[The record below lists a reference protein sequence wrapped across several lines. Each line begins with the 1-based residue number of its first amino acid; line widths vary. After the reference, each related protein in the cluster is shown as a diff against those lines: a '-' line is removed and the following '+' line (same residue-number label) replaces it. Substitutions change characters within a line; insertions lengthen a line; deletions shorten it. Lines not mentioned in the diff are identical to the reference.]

1 MNGGSIEDLVNDLT
15 KVDGQ
20 IKTVKSKV
28 DVLGGKVKE
37 IDTIFTELNEAVSQI
52 NEVGNMVVIE
62 PATPEGTKK
71 EEEGG
76 IFSNF
81 FNSSAET
88 KESSDDETKVSS
100 DVETDDSSV
109 MSPLKDSDLNVEN
122 ESSDTSV
129 PSELNNGM
137 IVDESLDTVPSELNN
152 GMIVDESDAVMKEAL
167 TEDLEESKEKAIG
180 GRSRK
185 NRKQK
190 NAKSKKLRGG
200 KRTKRRNQKKGG
212 AKKSKRRA

>member
-1 MNGGSIEDLVNDLT
+1 MNGGSIEDLVNDLS

-28 DVLGGKVKE
+28 DALGGKVKE
-37 IDTIFTELNEAVSQI
+37 IDTIFTELNDAVSQI

-62 PATPEGTKK
+62 PATPKK
-71 EEEGG
+71 EEEEKGG
-76 IFSNF
+76 LFDNFDNF
-81 FNSSAET
+81 FTSSAKSDDNSDAKIEV
-88 KESSDDETKVSS
+88 SSDDKS
-100 DVETDDSSV
+100 DAKTEESNV
-109 MSPLKDSDLNVEN
+109 MSPLNNRDLDV
-122 ESSDTSV
+122 SSYSSV

-137 IVDESLDTVPSELNN
+137 MVNDSDSKDYSDSE
-152 GMIVDESDAVMKEAL
+152 MKDAL
-167 TEDLEESKEKAIG
+167 TESDTKG

-185 NRKQK
+185 NQKQK

>member
-62 PATPEGTKK
+62 PATPEETKK
-71 EEEGG
+71 EEGG

-88 KESSDDETKVSS
+88 KESSDAETKESS
-100 DVETDDSSV
+100 DIKTDDSSV
-109 MSPLKDSDLNVEN
+109 MSPLNNSDLNVEN

-167 TEDLEESKEKAIG
+167 TEDSEESKEKAIG

-212 AKKSKRRA
+212 AKKSKSRA

>member
-15 KVDGQ
+15 KVDSQ

-28 DVLGGKVKE
+28 DALGGKVKE

-52 NEVGNMVVIE
+52 NDVGNMVVIE
-62 PATPEGTKK
+62 PATPEETKK
-71 EEEGG
+71 EEKG

-81 FNSSAET
+81 FSSSAET
-88 KESSDDETKVSS
+88 EESGDAKTEESNDAKTEEDSDAKTE
-100 DVETDDSSV
+100 DSSV
-109 MSPLKDSDLNVEN
+109 MSPLNNSDLNVEN

-129 PSELNNGM
+129 PSDLNNAM
-137 IVDESLDTVPSELNN
+137 IVDDSDVLMKESLTEEP
-152 GMIVDESDAVMKEAL
+152 DENAV
-167 TEDLEESKEKAIG
+167 G

-185 NRKQK
+185 NRKQQ

-200 KRTKRRNQKKGG
+200 KRTKRRNQKKRGS
-212 AKKSKRRA
+212 KKSKRRA

>member
-1 MNGGSIEDLVNDLT
+1 MNGGSIEDLVNDLS

-28 DVLGGKVKE
+28 DALGGKVKE
-37 IDTIFTELNEAVSQI
+37 MDTIFTELNDAVSQI

-62 PATPEGTKK
+62 PATPKK
-71 EEEGG
+71 EEEEKGG
-76 IFSNF
+76 LFDNF
-81 FNSSAET
+81 FTSSAKTAESSDVKT
-88 KESSDDETKVSS
+88 AESSDAKSKESSY
-100 DVETDDSSV
+100 
-109 MSPLKDSDLNVEN
+109 MSPIIMSDSNVEN
-122 ESSDTSV
+122 ESSDSSV
-129 PSELNNGM
+129 PSDLNKAM
-137 IVDESLDTVPSELNN
+137 IA
-152 GMIVDESDAVMKEAL
+152 DESDAIDDSDSQIKDAL
-167 TEDLEESKEKAIG
+167 TEEAPQPVALEAKG

-185 NRKQK
+185 NQKQK

>member
-1 MNGGSIEDLVNDLT
+1 MNGGSIEDLVNDLS

-28 DVLGGKVKE
+28 DALGGKVKE

-62 PATPEGTKK
+62 PATPKK
-71 EEEGG
+71 EEGG
-76 IFSNF
+76 LFDNF
-81 FNSSAET
+81 FTSSAVSDDT
-88 KESSDDETKVSS
+88 SDVKTAESSDDKS
-100 DVETDDSSV
+100 DAKAEESNNDKTEESKV
-109 MSPLKDSDLNVEN
+109 MSPLNNRDLDV
-122 ESSDTSV
+122 SSYSSV

-137 IVDESLDTVPSELNN
+137 MVNDSDSKDYSDSE
-152 GMIVDESDAVMKEAL
+152 MKDAL
-167 TEDLEESKEKAIG
+167 TESDTKG

-185 NRKQK
+185 NQKQK